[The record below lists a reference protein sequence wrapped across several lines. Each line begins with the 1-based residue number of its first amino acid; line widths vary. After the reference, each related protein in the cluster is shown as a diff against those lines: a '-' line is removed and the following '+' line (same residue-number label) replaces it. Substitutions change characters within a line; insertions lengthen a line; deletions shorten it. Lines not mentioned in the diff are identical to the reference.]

1 MRNLIIGLALTLG
14 IMSSAIASQP
24 VHDEKTTNLSGTW
37 KVSPK
42 DGNYGPTF
50 AIGEAILTQF
60 GDNIEGIYMPSPG
73 QLGIMNC
80 ATGPYKI
87 SGKVS
92 GRQVN
97 LSAVGPESTLTGHA
111 EIGSGT
117 LSGDAVEV
125 FKSSRCSGAVSGK
138 FVMRRL

>member
-1 MRNLIIGLALTLG
+1 MRSLVIGLALTIG
-14 IMSSAIASQP
+14 AILPGSASQLG
-24 VHDEKTTNLSGTW
+24 HEDTTTNLSGTW

-42 DGNYGPTF
+42 EGNYGPTF

-60 GDNIEGIYMPSPG
+60 GDNIEGIYMPSPD
-73 QLGIMNC
+73 QHGIMNC

-97 LSAVGPESTLTGHA
+97 LTAVGPESTLTGHA
-111 EIGSGT
+111 QIESGK

-138 FVMRRL
+138 FVMQRI